1 MLQIN
6 IYENAI
12 KRSDNIERFCFA
24 DFCLR
29 NKNAPSDEQLF
40 ALRRTATQTIAI
52 AVITKRRCKK
62 TSQTEPGYPYSRNPG
77 SCYVKIEN

>member
-24 DFCLR
+24 DFCPR
-29 NKNAPSDEQLF
+29 NKNASSDGNYKKPLRLAQGLF
-40 ALRRTATQTIAI
+40 
-52 AVITKRRCKK
+52 VITSGAGGG
-62 TSQTEPGYPYSRNPG
+62 T
-77 SCYVKIEN
+77 

>member
-24 DFCLR
+24 DFCPR
-29 NKNAPSDEQLF
+29 NKNASSDEQLS
-40 ALRRTATQTIAI
+40 ASHCDADNCHRGNYKKPLRLAQGLF
-52 AVITKRRCKK
+52 VITSGAGGG
-62 TSQTEPGYPYSRNPG
+62 T
-77 SCYVKIEN
+77 